1 MTLDKEI
8 LSQLTEIFKMLEN
21 PVEFHV
27 YVPKDNDKGKEMM
40 EFVRAFCTTSPL
52 LSYTVEN
59 TDNEVCEF
67 SLFNAGNPTRI
78 TFRGI
83 PGGHEFNS
91 LLMAIINSDGKG
103 KNLPDEA
110 TRKRIKALRGPIQL
124 TTVVSLSCTNCP
136 DVVQALDIIAILN
149 EGVTHTIVDGGAYPK
164 FADKLGVQAV
174 PSVFTQSGLLSVG
187 RAALGELLDKLEATF
202 GYNLPDETLA
212 ESTAKHFDI
221 LVLGGGPAGVAA
233 AIYGARKGLTVGV
246 VARDAGGSVSQT
258 GAIDNLITTRSTDGD
273 TLAVELKGNAAYYG
287 VQIYDNRTVKEVSI
301 NDKEKQILTTSGEK
315 FASERLI
322 IATGATPR
330 HLGVA
335 GEQEYTG
342 RGVAFCPHCDGPYFK
357 GKDVIVVGGG
367 NAGIEAAI
375 DLAGLCRHVTVVE
388 FLPEMK
394 ADKVLIDR
402 MKSLPNVEAHCN
414 RQVVEIVGDG
424 KKVTSVIVKD
434 RDTDKSN
441 ILPVDGVFIQI
452 GTVPNSDLFTDK
464 LEINKRREIVT
475 DRNCR
480 TNVEGVYAA
489 GDVATSPYKQIVVAV
504 GEGAIAALSAFDD
517 MLRK

>member
-1 MTLDKEI
+1 MTLDKDI
-8 LSQLTEIFKMLEN
+8 LTQLTEIFKMLDN

-27 YVPKDNDKGKEMM
+27 LVPKNDDKGKEMVR
-40 EFVRAFCTTSPL
+40 FVDDFCSTTPL
-52 LSYTVEN
+52 LSYTVEES
-59 TDNEVCEF
+59 DEGVCEF
-67 SLFNAGNPTRI
+67 SLFNGGTPTRI

-103 KNLPDEA
+103 KNMPDEI
-110 TRKRIKALRGPIQL
+110 TCKRIKALRGPIDL

-136 DVVQALDIIAILN
+136 DVVQALNIIAILN
-149 EGVTHTIVDGGAYPK
+149 DGVTNTVVDGGAYPE
-164 FADKLGVQAV
+164 FADNLAVQAV

-187 RAALGELLDKLEATF
+187 RATLGELLDKLEASF
-202 GYNLPDETLA
+202 GYNLPSEETTDNA
-212 ESTAKHFDI
+212 AKNFDI
-221 LVLGGGPAGVAA
+221 LVLGGGPAGVSA
-233 AIYGARKGLTVGV
+233 AIYAARKGLNVGL
-246 VARDAGGSVSQT
+246 VAREAGGSVSLT

-287 VQIYDNRTVKEVSI
+287 TLIYDNRTVSEVSVG
-301 NDKEKQILTTSGEK
+301 NREKQVKTTSGEV
-315 FASERLI
+315 FTSERLI

-330 HLGVA
+330 HLGVP
-335 GEQEYTG
+335 GEKEYTG

-357 GKDVIVVGGG
+357 GKDVIVAGGG

-375 DLAGLCRHVTVVE
+375 DLAGLCSHVTVLE

-402 MKSLPNVEAHCN
+402 MKTLPNVEAHCN
-414 RQVVEIVGDG
+414 RQVVEIIGDG

-434 RDTDKSN
+434 RETDKSSA
-441 ILPVDGVFIQI
+441 LPVDGVFIQI

-464 LEINKRREIVT
+464 LEINKRGEIVT
-475 DRNCR
+475 DRYCR
-480 TNVEGVYAA
+480 TNVSGVYAA
-489 GDVATSPYKQIVVAV
+489 GDVATSPYKQIVIAL
-504 GEGAIAALSAFDD
+504 GEGATAALSAFDD
-517 MLRK
+517 MMRQ